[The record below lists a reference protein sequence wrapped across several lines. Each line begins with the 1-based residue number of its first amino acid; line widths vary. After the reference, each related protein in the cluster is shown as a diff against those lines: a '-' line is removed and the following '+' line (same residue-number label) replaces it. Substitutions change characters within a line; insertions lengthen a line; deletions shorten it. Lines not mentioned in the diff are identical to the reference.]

1 MKKFEDIY
9 VDYFDI
15 VYKYLY
21 CLTKNKD
28 LAEELTQDTFFKAIM
43 KIDTF
48 KNKSKLSTWLC
59 QIAKNLWYDELRKYK
74 KIDYINDDTSFCE
87 DIENLVILNE
97 EKKEL
102 REKIDNLDS
111 ITRDVMYLRIY
122 GELTFSEIG
131 IIKGRNENWARVIFY
146 RGKNKLME
154 NNSDE

>member
-74 KIDYINDDTSFCE
+74 RIDYINDDTSFCE

>member
-87 DIENLVILNE
+87 DIENLVIFNE